1 MLVSLRKK
9 IAREFRLLNLLA
21 ISSLSL
27 LPCFELPAQG
37 DLRITEVNFDMER
50 SQRGGDHWLETTVE
64 VQVRGNSDPSAVN
77 RLYLDDVRVYIAL
90 AFNLGSRSRTR
101 LEYYW
106 SEVEAAT
113 LERGTHAFRFYLSPD
128 LIERNSLT
136 EGEPYAFHVEV
147 GSGSAAAA
155 NPVVAVSD
163 NLRDPA
169 RLERFNA
176 LLDMVR
182 DKQSGVLLPQAES
195 PFRDMY
201 LDETPTIKGS
211 LRSRK

>member
-1 MLVSLRKK
+1 MYLSKK
-9 IAREFRLLNLLA
+9 IAREFRLRNLLA
-21 ISSLSL
+21 ISSLAF
-27 LPCFELPAQG
+27 LPCCELSAQG

-50 SQRGGDHWLETTVE
+50 SNRGGEHWLETTVE
-64 VQVRGNSDPSAVN
+64 VQVRGNSDPAAVN
-77 RLYLDDVRVYIAL
+77 RRYLDDVRVYIAL

-113 LERGTHAFRFYLSPD
+113 LDRGTHAFRFYLNPD
-128 LIERNSLT
+128 LIKRNSLT
-136 EGEPYAFHVEV
+136 DGEPYAFHIEV
-147 GSGSAAAA
+147 GAGSAAVA

-169 RLERFNA
+169 RLERFND
-176 LLDMVR
+176 LLERVR

-201 LDETPTIKGS
+201 LGETPATKGYR
-211 LRSRK
+211 RSRE

>member
-1 MLVSLRKK
+1 M
-9 IAREFRLLNLLA
+9 NLLA
-21 ISSLSL
+21 ISSLTL

-37 DLRITEVNFDMER
+37 DLRIMEVNFDMER

-64 VQVRGNSDPSAVN
+64 VQVRGNSDPAAVN

-136 EGEPYAFHVEV
+136 EGQPYAFHIEV
-147 GSGSAAAA
+147 GAGPAAAA
-155 NPVVAVSD
+155 NPVIAVSD

-176 LLDMVR
+176 LLDVVR
-182 DKQSGVLLPQAES
+182 DKQSGVLLSQAES

-201 LDETPTIKGS
+201 PDETPTIKGF
-211 LRSRK
+211 LRSRE

>member
-1 MLVSLRKK
+1 M
-9 IAREFRLLNLLA
+9 NLLA
-21 ISSLSL
+21 IGSLTL

-64 VQVRGNSDPSAVN
+64 VHVRGNSDPAAVN

-113 LERGTHAFRFYLSPD
+113 LERGRHAFRFYLSPD

-136 EGEPYAFHVEV
+136 EGQPYAFHIEV
-147 GSGSAAAA
+147 GAGPAAAA
-155 NPVVAVSD
+155 NPVIAVSD

-176 LLDMVR
+176 LLDVVR

-201 LDETPTIKGS
+201 LDETPTIKGFP
-211 LRSRK
+211 RSRE

>member
-1 MLVSLRKK
+1 
-9 IAREFRLLNLLA
+9 
-21 ISSLSL
+21 
-27 LPCFELPAQG
+27 
-37 DLRITEVNFDMER
+37 MER
-50 SQRGGDHWLETTVE
+50 SDRGGDHWLETTVE
-64 VQVRGNSDPSAVN
+64 VQVRGNSDPAAVN

-90 AFNLGSRSRTR
+90 AFNLGSRSRTH

-113 LERGTHAFRFYLSPD
+113 LERGKHPFRFYLPPD

-136 EGEPYAFHVEV
+136 GEEPYAFHIEV
-147 GSGSAAAA
+147 GAGSAGAA

-176 LLDMVR
+176 LLERVR

-201 LDETPTIKGS
+201 LDETPTTKGY
-211 LRSRK
+211 LRSRE

>member
-1 MLVSLRKK
+1 MYLRKK

-21 ISSLSL
+21 ISSLTL

-64 VQVRGNSDPSAVN
+64 VQVRGNSDPAAVN
-77 RLYLDDVRVYIAL
+77 RLYLDHVRVYIAL

-136 EGEPYAFHVEV
+136 EGQPYAFHIEV
-147 GSGSAAAA
+147 GAGSAAAA
-155 NPVVAVSD
+155 NPVIAVSD

-176 LLDMVR
+176 LLDVVR

-201 LDETPTIKGS
+201 LDETPTIKGF
-211 LRSRK
+211 LRSRE